1 MGRQGLVLARDAWHS
16 LDCYPVGAPFADFA
30 FISEARTEREL
41 AELEDLTR
49 CRHSDVVDL
58 RASREVEVRVLEPD
72 AVPAPG

>member
-41 AELEDLTR
+41 AEIEDLTR